1 MSDIE
6 DRISEALSTRL
17 RHDRPN
23 RFDPDTWLDDTFDK
37 YYPDESFVD
46 LAVLQETQNVCSA
59 DQLIMPAEVKQA
71 LAGEVNLD
79 SSGQDAIDAMVDAHA
94 NAEPRS
100 AARAGVTSNQL
111 LAEHL
116 HDLAS
121 SVVALGFAH
130 DRSADRGKR
139 KKTSGT
145 SPTKRSKKRGRE

>member
-6 DRISEALSTRL
+6 ERMSDALSARL

-23 RFDPDTWLDDTFDK
+23 RFDPDTWLDDRFDK

-59 DQLIMPAEVKQA
+59 DQLLMPAEVKQR

-79 SSGQDAIDAMVDAHA
+79 SSGQDAINAMVDAHA

-116 HDLAS
+116 QDLAS
-121 SVVALGFAH
+121 SVVALGFPH
-130 DRSADRGKR
+130 DRSLDRGKG
-139 KKTSGT
+139 KKASGAA
-145 SPTKRSKKRGRE
+145 PAKRGKKRGRE